1 MVVVAVSS
9 RLPDRDV
16 RRWETLRDVT
26 DATDATATS
35 RRPLAAPA
43 LVVVAIVVLAFNLR
57 PAAVSVGPVLDDL
70 RADLG
75 LSGAEAGLLTT
86 LPVLAFAVFG
96 ALAPRLARLLGPHR
110 LTFVALLCV
119 VAGLAGRS
127 RVDHESTFLALSLL
141 ALAGMATG
149 NVVLPS
155 LVKLHFP
162 DRIGLLT
169 SVYTTSLAI
178 GLTCALTLTVPIG
191 EVTGGG
197 WRDGLLTWALV
208 AAVAAVPWIGLL
220 RQDRR
225 DPDAAP
231 RRGIGVLEVG
241 RTSLG
246 RRMALFFGLQSLQA
260 YAVYGWFGVVYRDA
274 GFSPTTAG
282 VLLGVI
288 GGLSIPLS
296 LLIPWLV
303 GRTRDQRPLMLALM
317 ACYPVGYGGLAIAPV
332 GGAWLW
338 AVLVGTGLCTFPL
351 ILTLIG
357 LRARTPDGTAALSG
371 FTQAVGYLL
380 AAVGPFGTGVL
391 HDASGGWTV
400 PLLVLL
406 ALAVPQLLVGLSVAR
421 PEYVEDQL
429 PDHHD
434 EPVGAGR

>member
-1 MVVVAVSS
+1 MGHTAEVN
-9 RLPDRDV
+9 DV
-16 RRWETLRDVT
+16 
-26 DATDATATS
+26 
-35 RRPLAAPA
+35 RRPLAAQT
-43 LVVVAIVVLAFNLR
+43 LVVVAIVALAFNLR

-70 RADLG
+70 RGDLG

-110 LTFVALLCV
+110 LTLVALLCV
-119 VAGLAGRS
+119 VVGLGGRS
-127 RVDHESTFLALSLL
+127 RVDHESTFLLLSLL
-141 ALAGMATG
+141 ALGGMATG

-155 LVKLHFP
+155 LVKRHFP

-169 SVYTTSLAI
+169 SIYTTSLAV
-178 GLTCALTLTVPIG
+178 GLTCALTLTVPAG
-191 EVTGGG
+191 QATGGG

-208 AAVAAVPWIGLL
+208 AAVAAVPWIGLVG
-220 RQDRR
+220 RDRR
-225 DPDAAP
+225 DPDAVP
-231 RRGIGVLEVG
+231 TRGIGVLEVG

-274 GFSPTTAG
+274 GFSATTAG
-282 VLLGVI
+282 LLLGVI

-296 LLIPWLV
+296 LVIPRLAA
-303 GRTRDQRPLMLALM
+303 RTDDQRPLMWALM
-317 ACYPVGYGGLAIAPV
+317 LCYPLGYGGLAVAPV
-332 GGAWLW
+332 AGAWLW
-338 AVLVGTGLCTFPL
+338 AVLVGTGLCVFPL

-380 AAVGPFGTGVL
+380 AAVGPFGMGVL
-391 HDASGGWTV
+391 HDATGGWTV

-421 PEYVEDQL
+421 PEHVEDQL
-429 PDHHD
+429 PRQPQAV
-434 EPVGAGR
+434 ER

>member
-1 MVVVAVSS
+1 MGVSS
-9 RLPDRDV
+9 RLPE
-16 RRWETLRDVT
+16 RRPRGWDTLPGVT
-26 DATDATATS
+26 DATDAS
-35 RRPLAAPA
+35 RRRVAAPA
-43 LVVVAIVVLAFNLR
+43 LVVVAIVALAFNLR

-70 RADLG
+70 RTDLG

-96 ALAPRLARLLGPHR
+96 ALAPRLARTLGPHR
-110 LTFVALLCV
+110 LVLLALLCV
-119 VAGLAGRS
+119 VAGLGGRS
-127 RVDHESTFLALSLL
+127 RVEHESTFLLLSLL

-178 GLTCALTLTVPIG
+178 GLTCALTLTVPVG
-191 EVTGGG
+191 GATGGG
-197 WRDGLLTWALV
+197 WRDGLLAWALV
-208 AAVAAVPWIGLL
+208 AAVAVLPWLGLL
-220 RQDRR
+220 RADHR
-225 DPDAAP
+225 DPDTAP
-231 RRGIGVLEVG
+231 TRAIGVLEVG

-288 GGLSIPLS
+288 GGLSVPLS

-303 GRTRDQRPLMLALM
+303 GRTRDQRPLMVALM
-317 ACYPVGYGGLAIAPV
+317 ACYPLGYGGLAVAPV
-332 GGAWLW
+332 AGAWLW
-338 AVLVGTGLCTFPL
+338 AALVGTAMCVFPL

-380 AAVGPFGTGVL
+380 AAVGPFGMGVL
-391 HDASGGWTV
+391 HDVSGGWTV

-406 ALAVPQLLVGLSVAR
+406 ALAVPQLLVGLSVSR
-421 PEYVEDQL
+421 PEHVEDQL
-429 PDHHD
+429 PDRHGD
-434 EPVGAGR
+434 RVGAQR